1 MFKAAFVIFA
11 AAIPCILGTKQGTAC
26 TGTISSLD
34 DVDDAVECTTVNI
47 NSFTVPA
54 GETFNLDLADGTTV
68 NMGMLFFPASTYTHA
83 TPPASL
89 RGGCQFWQQDVGWSA
104 IPSQVRILSALI
116 VIRDDSSS

>member
-68 NMGMLFFPASTYTHA
+68 NMGMLFFLHLHTRTQTLPCLSE
-83 TPPASL
+83 
-89 RGGCQFWQQDVGWSA
+89 GDVSFGNKTWA
-104 IPSQVRILSALI
+104 GPLFQVR
-116 VIRDDSSS
+116 